1 MLSRS
6 EHLGLPGRQAKDER
20 TGTECCG
27 CSLDEKKKEGFI
39 YFLVYKRREEGS

>member
-1 MLSRS
+1 MLNSS
-6 EHLGLPGRQAKDER
+6 EHLGLPRRQAKDER
-20 TGTECCG
+20 TGTKSCG